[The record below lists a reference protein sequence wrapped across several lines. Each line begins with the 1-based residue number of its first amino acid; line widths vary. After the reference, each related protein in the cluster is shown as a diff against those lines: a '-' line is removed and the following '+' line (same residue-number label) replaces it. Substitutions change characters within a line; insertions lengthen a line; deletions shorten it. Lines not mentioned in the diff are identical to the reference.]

1 MILDAR
7 LIRAFQQQPEEEKLR
22 TLGGDISTKEWI
34 NFIIDPLI
42 LRTAKHGTEQF
53 CYVDIPEYIDIDLVI
68 IDVEKEG
75 YLVER
80 DSRKL
85 KISW

>member
-7 LIRAFQQQPEEEKLR
+7 LIRAFQQQPKEEKLR
-22 TLGGDISTKEWI
+22 TLGGNISTKEWI
-34 NFIIDPLI
+34 NFIVDPLI
-42 LRTAKHGTEQF
+42 LRTAKYGTEQF
-53 CYVDIPEYIDIDLVI
+53 CYVDIPEYIDIDN
-68 IDVEKEG
+68 DNEVEKEG

>member
-7 LIRAFQQQPEEEKLR
+7 LIRAFQKQPEEDKLR

-34 NFIIDPLI
+34 NFIVDPMI
-42 LRTAKHGTEQF
+42 LRTAKYGTEQF
-53 CYVDIPEYIDIDLVI
+53 FYIDIPEYIDIDHVI

>member
-7 LIRAFQQQPEEEKLR
+7 LIRAFQKQPKEEKLR

-34 NFIIDPLI
+34 NFIVDPLI

-53 CYVDIPEYIDIDLVI
+53 CYIDIPDYIDIDHVI
-68 IDVEKEG
+68 NDVEKEG

>member
-7 LIRAFQQQPEEEKLR
+7 LIRAFQQQPEEDKLR
-22 TLGGDISTKEWI
+22 TLGGEISTKEWI
-34 NFIIDPLI
+34 NFIVDPMI
-42 LRTAKHGTEQF
+42 LRTAKYGTEQF
-53 CYVDIPEYIDIDLVI
+53 CYIDIPEYIDIYHVI
-68 IDVEKEG
+68 NDVEKEG

-80 DSRKL
+80 DCRKL